1 MKYFWIPMALLAL
14 LLGASLANARLV
26 EAEVEPWREAIESSV
41 ASAEDGD
48 WEAALRAVRAARES
62 WDAHKDYLHIVTAHD
77 ELDRVDILF
86 ATAEGFAR
94 EEDMAEFRAE
104 ASELAVQLGIIV
116 ELQKLTLRNTL

>member
-1 MKYFWIPMALLAL
+1 MKYFWIPTALLVL
-14 LLGASLANARLV
+14 LFGASLGNARLV
-26 EAEVEPWREAIESSV
+26 EAETEPWREAIESSV

-48 WEAALRAVRAARES
+48 WEAALRAVRGARES
-62 WDAHKDYLHIVTAHD
+62 WDARKPYLHIVTAHD

-104 ASELAVQLGIIV
+104 ASELSVQLGIIV
-116 ELQKLTLRNTL
+116 EMQKLTLQNAL